1 MKAVVVYKAG
11 GPEALQY
18 REVPTPEAR
27 PGWTLVKVRGVGVNH
42 SEVFTREG
50 KSPSVSFPRI
60 LGIECVGQVER
71 TFNPRLHAGQ
81 TVISIMGE
89 MGRAFDGGYAQYAL
103 LPDEQVYPVSTSLP
117 WEQLAAVPETYY
129 TAFGSLERLRLED
142 GDDVLVR
149 GATSGVGVAFLK
161 LVKAL
166 YPSCRVAGSTRSAQR
181 ANASSVRGS
190 TAASS
195 TIAIR

>member
-50 KSPSVSFPRI
+50 KSPLVSFPRI

-117 WEQLAAVPETYY
+117 WSNWPPSPRPTTPPSGRWKGFALR
-129 TAFGSLERLRLED
+129 TATTCWCAGRPREWGS
-142 GDDVLVR
+142 
-149 GATSGVGVAFLK
+149 
-161 LVKAL
+161 
-166 YPSCRVAGSTRSAQR
+166 RS
-181 ANASSVRGS
+181 
-190 TAASS
+190 
-195 TIAIR
+195 

>member
-42 SEVFTREG
+42 SEVFTSEG

-81 TVISIMGE
+81 TVVSIMGE
-89 MGRAFDGGYAQYAL
+89 MGARFRR
-103 LPDEQVYPVSTSLP
+103 
-117 WEQLAAVPETYY
+117 
-129 TAFGSLERLRLED
+129 RLRA
-142 GDDVLVR
+142 VR
-149 GATSGVGVAFLK
+149 APARRAGLSGLHIPSVGATGRRPRDLLHRLRVVG
-161 LVKAL
+161 KAS
-166 YPSCRVAGSTRSAQR
+166 P
-181 ANASSVRGS
+181 
-190 TAASS
+190 
-195 TIAIR
+195 